1 MDSRKYLTEPL
12 DGAACPP
19 YSEATCQ
26 PGRTPGRDAGGPR
39 SGAKEGRRPWLGR
52 RVKLRLS
59 LLLAGP
65 ASGEALGA
73 AAGASPSFLL
83 PFACAVYPRPASQRR
98 RADRGELVG
107 CEDAAEPVLDR
118 AQRRSAGRRC
128 AIASLTRPPPPA
140 PAPRSPAR
148 GDARAPR
155 RRQHRRARCTRRR
168 PERSRSRP

>member
-98 RADRGELVG
+98 RAAPI
-107 CEDAAEPVLDR
+107 AANWS
-118 AQRRSAGRRC
+118 AARS
-128 AIASLTRPPPPA
+128 
-140 PAPRSPAR
+140 
-148 GDARAPR
+148 
-155 RRQHRRARCTRRR
+155 RRAGPRPSATPFGGQALRDRVAHAAASTGTR
-168 PERSRSRP
+168 SSL